1 MPCDP
6 KEISQ
11 FCCFLYKKAKPS
23 ASSLTL
29 DLLFLP
35 TSKNNRSG
43 LRVIAGPSSSSPA
56 PAQPLNHARPVHSA
70 HSVPSFLL
78 PLQPALYPLHTQP
91 LPPLSTS
98 LPLAP
103 TNHSFEFRVMVSR
116 ARGDLR
122 AHLLTRPPASP
133 QGYTAGRTA
142 TYILM
147 PRYVRPGTH
156 WKHGPKWSKGSMGM
170 WSWLESAGINHS

>member
-1 MPCDP
+1 MPRDP

-35 TSKNNRSG
+35 TSENNRSG

-56 PAQPLNHARPVHSA
+56 PAQPLNHARP
-70 HSVPSFLL
+70 
-78 PLQPALYPLHTQP
+78 ALYPLHTQP
-91 LPPLSTS
+91 LPPLSTT

-103 TNHSFEFRVMVSR
+103 TTHSFEFRVMLSR
-116 ARGDLR
+116 ARGDLGG
-122 AHLLTRPPASP
+122 HLLTRPPASH

-142 TYILM
+142 TYVLM
-147 PRYVRPGTH
+147 PRCVRPGTR
-156 WKHGPKWSKGSMGM
+156 WKHGPKWSKGSMDM
-170 WSWLESAGINHS
+170 WSWLESAGINYS